1 MALRLSV
8 IESHLTIPSQVNPL
22 DNFSKEKINISLLQ
36 AEYYKPK
43 PEITYKFNELIE
55 NNPLFDLNG
64 HMEKSREE
72 QRELILR
79 QILYL
84 YPKLYASFDLT
95 DSINR
100 CLCGFA
106 MSGFDLTLS
115 GRYSVHSVLY
125 METLEF
131 LGTEKHKPIIEKSLM
146 LKEYGSFSM
155 TEISHGS
162 NVAGLETTALYDHS
176 SREFIINS
184 PSPTSAK
191 FWIGGMANTST
202 MTIVFAQLIIE
213 KKNYGIHAFIIRV
226 RDSNHDPVEGIH
238 IGDCG
243 AKSGLTGIDNGFIL
257 FQNLR
262 VPYDALLD
270 RLSKITPEGKY
281 KSSFKNNEKR
291 FGIMLSGL
299 TGGRTGILGSTEV
312 NLRNA
317 LTIAIRYGAIRLQ
330 FGGEKEKPI
339 LTYPTHKYRL
349 MPLLAKC
356 FAARMNFKLIINL
369 YTEAKELIK
378 KDPENLKVS
387 ELHGLLSIFK
397 YLNSRYSQDGI
408 QECREACGGH
418 GYSAYSGFSRLRGV
432 NDAHHTWDGDNNVLI
447 QQCSRFLLK
456 NILHS
461 FKGNPI
467 ISSYVSFISAS
478 KTCITH
484 ESLTCPQDLISLLEY
499 RCHYYMNKCMSR
511 LQSQTNPDTKIVWA
525 NSQVHHMNNLSIS
538 FGELVAAKELLKF
551 ANELKVKCQHTG
563 NEVEKIFKLF
573 SLSVLEKDHIG
584 FSDKEHKLI
593 EEKVVEMCDVVA
605 TNCVKIIDAIAL
617 PDHVLGSVLGYS
629 DGKVYERYM
638 RVVESAPGCYGKPS
652 WIHLIDDM
660 KKAF

>member
-8 IESHLTIPSQVNPL
+8 IESHLSIPSQINHAENSSEEKMNIPL
-22 DNFSKEKINISLLQ
+22 LK

-43 PEITYKFNELIE
+43 PEITYKFNKLIE
-55 NNPLFDLNG
+55 NNYLFDHNR

-84 YPKLYASFDLT
+84 YPKLYASFDLN
-95 DSINR
+95 DSVNR
-100 CLCGFA
+100 CLCGLA
-106 MSGFDLTLS
+106 MSGFDVALS

-131 LGTEKHKPIIEKSLM
+131 LGTEKHKPIIERSLT
-146 LKEYGSFSM
+146 LKEYGSLSM
-155 TEISHGS
+155 TEMSHGS
-162 NVAGLETTALYDHS
+162 NVAGLETIALYDHS

-202 MTIVFAQLIIE
+202 MTIVFAQLILE
-213 KKNYGIHAFIIRV
+213 KRNYGIHAFIIRV
-226 RDSNHDPVEGIH
+226 RDSNHDPVKGIH

-243 AKSGLTGIDNGFIL
+243 AKAGLTGIDNGFIF

-262 VPYDALLD
+262 VPYDSLLD

-281 KSSFKNNEKR
+281 KSSIKSNEKR
-291 FGIMLSGL
+291 FGIMFSGL
-299 TGGRTGILGSTEV
+299 TGGRTGILGSTEL

-317 LTIAIRYGAIRLQ
+317 LTIAIRYGAHRLH
-330 FGGEKEKPI
+330 FGKEREQPI

-356 FAARMNFKLIINL
+356 FAARMNFRLIINL

-387 ELHGLLSIFK
+387 ELHALLSIFK

-408 QECREACGGH
+408 QECREACGSH
-418 GYSAYSGFSRLRGV
+418 GYSAYSGFSRLRGS

-461 FKGNPI
+461 FKGNPNI
-467 ISSYVSFISAS
+467 TTYVSFTAS
-478 KTCITH
+478 SKIDITH
-484 ESLTCPQDLISLLEY
+484 ESLACPQRLVALLEY
-499 RCHYYMNKCMSR
+499 RFHYYMNKCMSR
-511 LQSQTNPDTKIVWA
+511 LQSQSNPDTKIVWA

-551 ANELKVKCQHTG
+551 ANELKVKCQVTG

-573 SLSVLEKDHIG
+573 VLSVLEKDHIG
-584 FSDKEHKLI
+584 FSDKEFKLI
-593 EEKVVEMCDVVA
+593 EDKVVEMCDAVA
-605 TNCVKIIDAIAL
+605 KSSMKIIDAIAL
-617 PDHVLGSVLGYS
+617 PDHVLGSVLGCS
-629 DGKVYERYM
+629 DGKIYEKFM
-638 RVVESAPGCYGKPS
+638 KEVESAPGCYGKPS